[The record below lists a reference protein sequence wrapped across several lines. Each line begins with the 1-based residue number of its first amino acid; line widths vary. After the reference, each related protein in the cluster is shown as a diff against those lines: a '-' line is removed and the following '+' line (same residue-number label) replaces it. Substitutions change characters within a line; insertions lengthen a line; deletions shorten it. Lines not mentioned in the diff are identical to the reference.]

1 MFKIARTVKQIYNA
15 ARNIPKSFL
24 SSINNG
30 LKYCSQS
37 KGYVED
43 ASEEFSFLKAPRDQL
58 SKDLIQDK
66 FKAFKPNLQN
76 LENLKSTQL
85 LDSAEIRKLIY
96 ARFADEI
103 AAKPSDTEEN
113 QNLETKS
120 HATRGHVETFTTYNI
135 ADEFNDL
142 REQGYNFKELRSAI
156 INHNSSQQ
164 SENIEER
171 NTSDNRSGKS
181 LSQRMKELVVSGHI
195 SSYSGESGLKEE
207 VEKVMHQKALVIEE
221 FMQKVNERLGFVSV
235 DNSVLLVDSENDE
248 AGTDATK
255 TDLLGEY

>member
-1 MFKIARTVKQIYNA
+1 MFKIARNMQQVAST
-15 ARNIPKSFL
+15 
-24 SSINNG
+24 SINSIF
-30 LKYCSQS
+30 KYNSQS

-43 ASEEFSFLKAPRDQL
+43 ASKEFSFLKAPRDQL
-58 SKDLIQDK
+58 SNASIQDRI
-66 FKAFKPNLQN
+66 KAFNPELQN
-76 LENLKSTQL
+76 IAKTKSTQL

-120 HATRGHVETFTTYNI
+120 HATREYLETSTTYSI
-135 ADEFNDL
+135 TDEFKEL
-142 REQGYNFKELRSAI
+142 KSQGYNFKDLRSAI

-164 SENIEER
+164 SENIDES
-171 NTSDNRSGKS
+171 NISDNGSVKS

-195 SSYSGESGLKEE
+195 SRYGGESGLKEE
-207 VEKVMHQKALVIEE
+207 VEKLMHKKALVIEE
-221 FMQKVNERLGFVSV
+221 FMKKVQDRAGFVSV
-235 DNSVLLVDSENDE
+235 DNAVLLVDSENDE
-248 AGTDATK
+248 AVTDVTK